1 MDTAMTD
8 IASDTSFTADS
19 EVEEEEFTDL
29 HKDEPETSASKRS
42 SCAGYLYA
50 VAAGCNFA
58 ATKLGRTNV
67 KDPEI
72 GLTNR
77 YQTSLVPLN
86 VISMIPVVD
95 TISAESLM
103 KVYFARRRLEVQ
115 HEVFDMSTKE
125 GRFDHEAWQ
134 GFAAILQQVNE
145 ANGGPLPEPVEFVR
159 ARREAAKEARRRERQ
174 TILNVQRREDLATK
188 EAAREAAKAER
199 KRDKEAR
206 DQEIKVRR
214 DQEKQSRMEAQLK
227 LISRFVDKHCIVGAP
242 HKMST
247 TTFKIALEAANIAAI
262 AYGDTGEG
270 RNRCEIK
277 HCMHLQGFAYKKS
290 RGHYFFTGVAMLKS
304 QSAV

>member
-1 MDTAMTD
+1 MHTAMTD
-8 IASDTSFTADS
+8 TASDTRSTADS
-19 EVEEEEFTDL
+19 EVEEEESN
-29 HKDEPETSASKRS
+29 DEPDTYASKRDCS
-42 SCAGYLYA
+42 KTSCAGHLYA

-72 GLTNR
+72 GLTLR

-86 VISMIPVVD
+86 VIAMIPVVD
-95 TISAESLM
+95 TVSAESLM

-115 HEVFDMSTKE
+115 HEVFDMSTTD
-125 GRFDHEAWQ
+125 GGFDHEAWQ

-145 ANGGPLPEPVEFVR
+145 ANAGPLPEPVEYVR
-159 ARREAAKEARRRERQ
+159 ARREAAKEARRRERL
-174 TILNVQRREDLATK
+174 TKMNEQRQEEFAAK

-214 DQEKQSRMEAQLK
+214 NQEKLSRMEAQLK
-227 LISRFVDKHCIVGAP
+227 LISRFVDEHCIVGAA

-247 TTFKIALEAANIAAI
+247 TTFKIALEAANIAA
-262 AYGDTGEG
+262 
-270 RNRCEIK
+270 NRCEIK
-277 HCMHLQGFAYKKS
+277 HCMHVQGFAYKKS
-290 RGHYFFTGVAMLKS
+290 HGHYFFTGVALLES